1 MTFTDTR
8 LAGPITTESGVV
20 DEISPVVIV
29 NVLGAQVDLFPDEAV
44 RLAVRLIE
52 TAARAENPGPDDWT
66 SES

>member
-1 MTFTDTR
+1 M
-8 LAGPITTESGVV
+8 V